1 MNGLKRKALSIG
13 LGGIAAS
20 LLIAGGQANAAA
32 CPSDAALSTISALGF
47 TCTEGD
53 KVFSNF
59 SFSTNLSTHILFS
72 INPMSGDIVVTFS
85 RDGHNYLTGVNTF
98 GYTVTVGPTAP
109 PGTTIVEHTLGVDV
123 STGIPAVLTTDTF
136 TGNNSGGPHVLTSTN
151 GGTVVFAVSPG
162 DTTETV
168 MLSSNQ
174 PSRAQLNSITN
185 DYAQIMEVPE
195 PASLSLFG
203 LGLLGL
209 GFARRRRS

>member
-1 MNGLKRKALSIG
+1 MNGLKKKALSIG
-13 LGGIAAS
+13 LGGIAAA
-20 LLIAGGQANAAA
+20 LLMTGGQANAAA
-32 CPSDAALSTISALGF
+32 CPSDAALSTITGMGF

-53 KVFSNF
+53 KTFSNF

-72 INPMSGDIVVTFS
+72 INPISKDIIVTFS
-85 RDGHNYLTGVNTF
+85 RDGALYNAVNTF
-98 GYTVTVGPTAP
+98 GYTVTVAT

-123 STGIPAVLTTDTF
+123 STGTPAVTTTDVF
-136 TGNNSGGPHVLTSTN
+136 TGNNSGGPHTLMATN
-151 GGTVVFAVSPG
+151 GATVVFAVSPG

-168 MLSSNQ
+168 MITSDQ
-174 PSRAQLNSITN
+174 PGASQLNSITN
-185 DYAQIMEVPE
+185 DYAQVMEPVPE